1 MEIIY
6 TYQNGRTVFDKI
18 KRRNYF
24 MKKLLALVLAVMMLA
39 SIAGVAAAE
48 GAQTLTIVAWDANT
62 TPYLTAQKEAYEAAH
77 PGTTI
82 EYIDVSSQDYD
93 TKVAAMLAG
102 GDTSDIYMVK
112 DIPALLNWYDA
123 GYAENLNDYIAGAS
137 YDLSGF
143 VGMEAN
149 YCVNGEQIA
158 LPFRSDFEIL
168 FYNKDLFDAAG
179 VEYPTNDMTWEQ
191 YKEKALA
198 LTNEAEGIYGT
209 HYHTW
214 LSTAVNYSVAD
225 GVNTLVDGEYSDLAY
240 FYQLILDLEDAGA
253 CMSYPEISAAGLHYS
268 GAFGNGNI
276 AMMPMG
282 YWYVATL
289 IQHIQDGTYNV
300 KNWGLAAMPTKEDV
314 KAGSTFG
321 NLTGVMIN
329 KASANKDL
337 AWDYVAWLCG
347 EEGAKVTAEVGNRPA
362 WVSEG
367 VADVMSAIDG
377 FPTDEGSKAALLPTY
392 VAIEIPGT
400 ALSGQISSILGEEH
414 SAIMTREI
422 SIEEGIENM
431 NERVG
436 ELLGK

>member
-1 MEIIY
+1 MIANDEALGVHAAKNYIY
-6 TYQNGRTVFDKI
+6 YIGTSNYPWTGGVSTNVSWRNLSLSVNTAFSLGAKISNHVSAVSAYGDIFRTSP
-18 KRRNYF
+18 N
-24 MKKLLALVLAVMMLA
+24 L
-39 SIAGVAAAE
+39 IAN
-48 GAQTLTIVAWDANT
+48 AN
-62 TPYLTAQKEAYEAAH
+62 
-77 PGTTI
+77 
-82 EYIDVSSQDYD
+82 
-93 TKVAAMLAG
+93 
-102 GDTSDIYMVK
+102 
-112 DIPALLNWYDA
+112 
-123 GYAENLNDYIAGAS
+123 

-143 VGMEAN
+143 VGMEVN
-149 YCVNGEQIA
+149 YAQNGEQIA

-198 LTNEAEGIYGT
+198 LTDTANEIYGT

-214 LSTAVNYSVAD
+214 LSTAVNYTVAD
-225 GVNTLVDGEYSDLAY
+225 GVNTLVDGNYDDLAY
-240 FYQLILDLEDAGA
+240 FYQLIQDLEDAGA
-253 CMSYPEISAAGLHYS
+253 CMAYPEIQAAGLHYS

-289 IQHIQDGTYNV
+289 ITNIANGSYNV

-314 KAGSTFG
+314 QAGATFG
-321 NLTGVMIN
+321 NLTGACIN
-329 KASANKDL
+329 KASSQPDL
-337 AWDYVAWLCG
+337 AWDYIAWLCG
-347 EEGAKVTAEVGNRPA
+347 EEGSKVTAETGNRPA

-367 VADVMSAIDG
+367 VAEVMSSVEG
-377 FPTDEGSKAALLPTY
+377 FPADEGSKAALLPTF

-400 ALSGQISSILGEEH
+400 ALSSQISSILGEEH

-436 ELLGK
+436 ELMNQ

>member
-1 MEIIY
+1 
-6 TYQNGRTVFDKI
+6 
-18 KRRNYF
+18 
-24 MKKLLALVLAVMMLA
+24 MKKMIAMILAAMMLL
-39 SIAGVAAAE
+39 SLGIAMAE
-48 GAQTLTIVAWDANT
+48 DQVLTIVAWDANT
-62 TPYLTAQKEAYEAAH
+62 TGYLTAQKEAYEASH
-77 PGTTI
+77 PGVTI

-123 GYAENLNDYIAGAS
+123 GYTTNLNDYMTTAN

-143 VGMEAN
+143 VGMETN
-149 YCVNGEQIA
+149 YAVDGKQIA

-179 VEYPTNDMTWEQ
+179 VEYPNNEMSWEE

-198 LTNEAEGIYGT
+198 VADPSKEIYGT

-214 LSTAVNYSVAD
+214 LSTAVNYTVAD
-225 GVNTLVDGEYSDLAY
+225 GVNTLIDGEYSDLAY
-240 FYQLILDLEDAGA
+240 FYEIIQELEDAEA
-253 CMSYPEISAAGLHYS
+253 CMAYNEISAAGLHYS

-289 IQHIQDGTYNV
+289 ITNIQEGTYNV
-300 KNWGLAAMPTKEDV
+300 KNWGLASMPTKEGV
-314 KAGSTFG
+314 AAGSTFG
-321 NLTGVMIN
+321 NLTGAMIN
-329 KASANKDL
+329 EKSEKKDL
-337 AWDYVAWLCG
+337 AFDYIAWLCG
-347 EEGAKVTAEVGNRPA
+347 EEGSKVTASTGNRPA

-392 VAIEIPGT
+392 VAIEIPG
-400 ALSGQISSILGEEH
+400 SEYSSQISSILGEEH

-422 SIEEGIENM
+422 TIEEGIENM
-431 NERVG
+431 NERVQ

>member
-1 MEIIY
+1 
-6 TYQNGRTVFDKI
+6 
-18 KRRNYF
+18 
-24 MKKLLALVLAVMMLA
+24 MKKAIAMLLAAVMLLALTSFAF
-39 SIAGVAAAE
+39 AE
-48 GAQTLTIVAWDANT
+48 ENKVLTIVAWDANT
-62 TPYLTAQKEAYEAAH
+62 TGYLTAQKEAYEASH
-77 PGTTI
+77 PGVTI

-123 GYAENLNDYIAGAS
+123 GYTLNLNDYMKKAN
-137 YDLSGF
+137 YDVSGF
-143 VGMEAN
+143 VGMETN
-149 YCVNGEQIA
+149 YAMNGEQIA

-179 VEYPTNDMTWEQ
+179 VPYPTNDMSWEE
-191 YKEKALA
+191 YKEKALKVA
-198 LTNEAEGIYGT
+198 DPSKEIYGT

-214 LSTAVNYSVAD
+214 LSTAVNYTVAD
-225 GVNTLVDGEYSDLAY
+225 GVNTLIDGEYSDLAY
-240 FYQLILDLEDAGA
+240 FYHIIQDLEDAGA
-253 CMSYPEISAAGLHYS
+253 CMPYSEISAAGLHYS

-289 IQHIQDGTYNV
+289 INNIKDGTYNV
-300 KNWGLAAMPTKEDV
+300 KNWGLASMPTKEDV

-329 KASANKDL
+329 KASANQDL

-347 EEGAKVTAEVGNRPA
+347 EEGAKVTAGAGNRPA

-367 VADVMSAIDG
+367 VADVMSSIDG

-400 ALSGQISSILGEEH
+400 ALSSQISSILGEEH

-422 SIEEGIENM
+422 TIEEGIENM
-431 NERVG
+431 NERVQ
-436 ELLGK
+436 ELLEK

>member
-1 MEIIY
+1 
-6 TYQNGRTVFDKI
+6 
-18 KRRNYF
+18 
-24 MKKLLALVLAVMMLA
+24 MKKAIAMLLAAVMLLALTSFAF
-39 SIAGVAAAE
+39 AE
-48 GAQTLTIVAWDANT
+48 ENKVLTIVAWDANT
-62 TPYLTAQKEAYEAAH
+62 TGYLTAQKEAYEASH
-77 PGTTI
+77 PGVTI

-123 GYAENLNDYIAGAS
+123 GYTLNLNDYMKKAN
-137 YDLSGF
+137 YDVSGF
-143 VGMEAN
+143 VGMETN
-149 YCVNGEQIA
+149 YAMNGEQIA

-179 VEYPTNDMTWEQ
+179 VPYPTNDMSWEE
-191 YKEKALA
+191 YKEKALKVA
-198 LTNEAEGIYGT
+198 DPSKEIYGT

-214 LSTAVNYSVAD
+214 LSTAVNYTVAD
-225 GVNTLVDGEYSDLAY
+225 GVNTLIDGEYSDLAY
-240 FYQLILDLEDAGA
+240 FYHIIQDLEDAGA
-253 CMSYPEISAAGLHYS
+253 CMPYSEISAAGLHYS

-289 IQHIQDGTYNV
+289 INNIKDGTYNV
-300 KNWGLAAMPTKEDV
+300 KNWGLASMPTKEGV

-329 KASANKDL
+329 KASANQDL

-347 EEGAKVTAEVGNRPA
+347 EEGAKVTAGAGNRPA

-367 VADVMSAIDG
+367 VADVMSSIDG

-400 ALSGQISSILGEEH
+400 ALSSQISSILGEEH

-422 SIEEGIENM
+422 TIEEGIENM
-431 NERVG
+431 NERVQ
-436 ELLGK
+436 ELLEK

>member
-1 MEIIY
+1 
-6 TYQNGRTVFDKI
+6 
-18 KRRNYF
+18 
-24 MKKLLALVLAVMMLA
+24 MKKMIAMILAAMMLL
-39 SIAGVAAAE
+39 SLGIAMAE
-48 GAQTLTIVAWDANT
+48 DQVLTIVAWDANT
-62 TPYLTAQKEAYEAAH
+62 TGYLTAQKEAYEASH
-77 PGTTI
+77 PGVTI

-123 GYAENLNDYIAGAS
+123 GYTTNLNDYMTTAN

-143 VGMEAN
+143 VGMETN
-149 YCVNGEQIA
+149 YAVDGKQIA

-168 FYNKDLFDAAG
+168 FYNKDLFDEAG
-179 VEYPTNDMTWEQ
+179 VAYPTNDMSWEE

-198 LTNEAEGIYGT
+198 IADPSKDIYGT

-214 LSTAVNYSVAD
+214 LSTAVNYTVAD

-240 FYQLILDLEDAGA
+240 FYQLVQDLEDAEA
-253 CMSYPEISAAGLHYS
+253 CMAYNEVSAAGLHYS

-289 IQHIQDGTYNV
+289 ITNIENGSYNV

-321 NLTGVMIN
+321 NLTGTMIN

-337 AWDYVAWLCG
+337 AWDYIAWLSG
-347 EEGAKVTAEVGNRPA
+347 EEGSKVTASTGNRPA

-367 VADVMSAIDG
+367 VADVMSAVEG
-377 FPTDEGSKAALLPTY
+377 FPADEVSKASLLPTY

-400 ALSGQISSILGEEH
+400 ALSSQISNILNEEH

-431 NERVG
+431 NERVQ
-436 ELLGK
+436 ELLGE

>member
-1 MEIIY
+1 
-6 TYQNGRTVFDKI
+6 
-18 KRRNYF
+18 
-24 MKKLLALVLAVMMLA
+24 MKKAIAMLLAAVMLFAMT
-39 SIAGVAAAE
+39 SFSFAE
-48 GAQTLTIVAWDANT
+48 ENKVLTIVAWDANT
-62 TPYLTAQKEAYEAAH
+62 TGYLIAQKEAYEASH
-77 PGTTI
+77 PGVTI

-112 DIPALLNWYDA
+112 DIPALLNWYEA
-123 GYAENLNDYIAGAS
+123 GYTLNLNDYMKKAN
-137 YDLSGF
+137 YDVSGF
-143 VGMEAN
+143 VGMEVN
-149 YCVNGEQIA
+149 YAMNGEQIA

-179 VEYPTNDMTWEQ
+179 VAYPTNDMSWEE
-191 YKEKALA
+191 YKEKALKVA
-198 LTNEAEGIYGT
+198 DPSKDIYGT

-214 LSTAVNYSVAD
+214 LSTAVNYTVAD
-225 GVNTLVDGEYSDLAY
+225 GVNTLIDGEYSDLAY
-240 FYQLILDLEDAGA
+240 FYQIIQDLEDAQA
-253 CMSYPEISAAGLHYS
+253 CMPYSEISAAGLHYS

-289 IQHIQDGTYNV
+289 ITNIKDGAYKV
-300 KNWGLAAMPTKEDV
+300 KNWGLASMPTKEGV
-314 KAGSTFG
+314 AAGSTFG

-329 KASANKDL
+329 KASAQQDL
-337 AWDYVAWLCG
+337 AWDYIAWLCG
-347 EEGAKVTAEVGNRPA
+347 EEGAKVTAGAGNRPA

-367 VADVMSAIDG
+367 VADVMSSIDG

-400 ALSGQISSILGEEH
+400 ALSSQISSILGEEH

-422 SIEEGIENM
+422 TIEEGIANM
-431 NERVG
+431 NERVQ
-436 ELLGK
+436 ELLQK

>member
-1 MEIIY
+1 
-6 TYQNGRTVFDKI
+6 
-18 KRRNYF
+18 
-24 MKKLLALVLAVMMLA
+24 MKKMIAMILAAMMLL
-39 SIAGVAAAE
+39 SLGIAMAE
-48 GAQTLTIVAWDANT
+48 DQVLTIVAWDANT
-62 TPYLTAQKEAYEAAH
+62 TGYLTAQKEAYEASH
-77 PGTTI
+77 PGVTI

-123 GYAENLNDYIAGAS
+123 GYTTNLNDYMTAAN

-143 VGMEAN
+143 VGMETN
-149 YCVNGEQIA
+149 YAVDGKQIA

-179 VEYPTNDMTWEQ
+179 VEYPNNEMSWEE

-198 LTNEAEGIYGT
+198 VADPSKEIYGT

-214 LSTAVNYSVAD
+214 LSTAVNYTVAD
-225 GVNTLVDGEYSDLAY
+225 GVNTLIDGEYSDLAY
-240 FYQLILDLEDAGA
+240 FYEIIQELEDAEA
-253 CMSYPEISAAGLHYS
+253 CMAYNEISAAGLHYS

-289 IQHIQDGTYNV
+289 ITNIQEGTYNV
-300 KNWGLAAMPTKEDV
+300 KNWGLASMPTKEGV
-314 KAGSTFG
+314 AAGSTFG
-321 NLTGVMIN
+321 NLTGAMIN
-329 KASANKDL
+329 EKSEKKDL
-337 AWDYVAWLCG
+337 AFDYIAWLCG
-347 EEGAKVTAEVGNRPA
+347 EEGSKVTASTGNRPA

-392 VAIEIPGT
+392 VAIEIPG
-400 ALSGQISSILGEEH
+400 SEYSSQISSILGEEH

-422 SIEEGIENM
+422 TIEEGIENM
-431 NERVG
+431 NERVQ

>member
-1 MEIIY
+1 
-6 TYQNGRTVFDKI
+6 
-18 KRRNYF
+18 
-24 MKKLLALVLAVMMLA
+24 MKKLLSLVLAAMMVFGLM
-39 SIAGVAAAE
+39 SFAAADDVK
-48 GAQTLTIVAWDANT
+48 LTIVAWDANT
-62 TPYLTAQKEAYEAAH
+62 TPYLTAQKEAYEASH
-77 PGTTI
+77 PGVTI

-102 GDTSDIYMVK
+102 GDASDIYMVK
-112 DIPALLNWYDA
+112 DIPALLNWYEA
-123 GYAENLNDYIAGAS
+123 GYTENLNDYIAKAS

-143 VGMEAN
+143 VGMEVN
-149 YCVNGEQIA
+149 YAQNGEQIA
-158 LPFRSDFEIL
+158 LPFRSDFEVL

-179 VEYPTNDMTWEQ
+179 IEYPTNDMTWEQ

-198 LTNEAEGIYGT
+198 IHENNPDVYGT

-214 LSTAVNYSVAD
+214 LSTAVNYTVAD
-225 GVNTLVDGEYSDLAY
+225 GENTLVDGNYDDLAY
-240 FYQLILDLEDAGA
+240 FYQIIQDLEDAGA
-253 CMSYPEISAAGLHYS
+253 CMPYSEITAAGLHYS

-289 IQHIQDGTYNV
+289 INNIKDGTYNV
-300 KNWGLAAMPTKEDV
+300 KNWGLASMPTKEGV

-329 KASANKDL
+329 KASANQDL

-347 EEGAKVTAEVGNRPA
+347 EEGAKVTAGAGNRPA

-367 VADVMSAIDG
+367 VADVMSSIDG

-400 ALSGQISSILGEEH
+400 ALSSQISSILGEEH

-422 SIEEGIENM
+422 TIEEGIKNM
-431 NERVG
+431 NERVQ
-436 ELLGK
+436 ELLEK

>member
-1 MEIIY
+1 
-6 TYQNGRTVFDKI
+6 
-18 KRRNYF
+18 
-24 MKKLLALVLAVMMLA
+24 MKKAIAMLLAAIMILAMTSFAFADENKV
-39 SIAGVAAAE
+39 
-48 GAQTLTIVAWDANT
+48 LTIVAWDANT
-62 TPYLTAQKEAYEAAH
+62 TGYLTAQKEAYEASH
-77 PGTTI
+77 PGVTI

-112 DIPALLNWYDA
+112 DIPALLNWYEA
-123 GYAENLNDYIAGAS
+123 GYSTNMNDYIASAG

-143 VGMEAN
+143 VGMETN
-149 YCVNGEQIA
+149 YAPNGEQIA

-179 VEYPTNDMTWEQ
+179 LAYPTNTMSWEE
-191 YKEKALA
+191 YKELA
-198 LTNEAEGIYGT
+198 LKIADPANEIYGT

-214 LSTAVNYSVAD
+214 LSTCVNYTVAD
-225 GVNTLVDGEYSDLAY
+225 GVNTLIDGEYSDLAY
-240 FYQLILDLEDAGA
+240 FYQIVQDLEDAGA
-253 CMSYPEISAAGLHYS
+253 CMPYTEISAAGLHYS

-289 IQHIQDGTYNV
+289 INNIDNGTYNV
-300 KNWGLAAMPTKEDV
+300 KNWGLASMPTKEGV
-314 KAGSTFG
+314 AAGSTFG
-321 NLTGVMIN
+321 NLTGAMIN

-337 AWDYVAWLCG
+337 AWDYISWLCG
-347 EEGAKVTAEVGNRPA
+347 EEGSKVTASTGNRPA

-367 VADVMSAIDG
+367 VADVMSSVPG
-377 FPTDEGSKAALLPTY
+377 FPSDEGSKAALLPTY
-392 VAIEIPGT
+392 VAIEIPG
-400 ALSGQISSILGEEH
+400 SEYSSQISSILGEEH

-422 SIEEGIENM
+422 TIEEGIENM
-431 NERVG
+431 NERVQ

>member
-1 MEIIY
+1 
-6 TYQNGRTVFDKI
+6 
-18 KRRNYF
+18 
-24 MKKLLALVLAVMMLA
+24 MKKLLSLVLAALMVFGLLSFA
-39 SIAGVAAAE
+39 SADDV
-48 GAQTLTIVAWDANT
+48 TLTIVAWDATT
-62 TPYLTAQKEAYEAAH
+62 TPYLTAQKEAYEASH
-77 PGTTI
+77 PGVKI

-112 DIPALLNWYDA
+112 DIPALLNWYEA
-123 GYAENLNDYIAGAS
+123 GYTENMNPYIEKAG

-143 VGMEAN
+143 VGMEVN
-149 YCVNGEQIA
+149 YAQNGEQIA

-168 FYNKDLFDAAG
+168 FYNKDLFDKAG
-179 VEYPTNDMTWEQ
+179 VAYPTNDMSWED
-191 YKEKALA
+191 YRKTATAVADLDPEN
-198 LTNEAEGIYGT
+198 TVYGT

-214 LSTAVNYSVAD
+214 LSTAVNYTVAD

-240 FYQLILDLEDAGA
+240 FYQIIQDLEDGGI
-253 CMSYPEISAAGLHYS
+253 CMPYSEITAAGLHYS

-289 IQHIQDGTYNV
+289 IDNIQKGTYNV
-300 KNWGLAAMPTKEDV
+300 KNWGLASMPTLEGV

-321 NLTGVMIN
+321 NLTGVMMN
-329 KASANKDL
+329 SKSAQKDL
-337 AWDYVAWLCG
+337 AWDYIAWLCG
-347 EEGAKVTAEVGNRPA
+347 EEGAKVTANAGNRPA

-367 VADVMSAIDG
+367 VAEVMSSVEG
-377 FPTDEGSKAALLPTY
+377 FPTDEGSKASLLPTY
-392 VAIEIPGT
+392 VAIEIPGHP
-400 ALSGQISSILGEEH
+400 LVSQISTILGEEH

-436 ELLGK
+436 ELLAE

>member
-1 MEIIY
+1 
-6 TYQNGRTVFDKI
+6 
-18 KRRNYF
+18 
-24 MKKLLALVLAVMMLA
+24 MKKLCALLLAVMMLT
-39 SIAGVAAAE
+39 SIVSLSLAE
-48 GAQTLTIVAWDANT
+48 DSKTLTIVAWDANT
-62 TPYLTAQKEAYEAAH
+62 TGYLTAQKEAYEAAH
-77 PGTTI
+77 PGVTI

-102 GDTSDIYMVK
+102 GDTSDIFMVK
-112 DIPALLNWYDA
+112 DIPALLNWYEA
-123 GYAENLNDYIAGAS
+123 GYAENLNDYIAAAN
-137 YDLSGF
+137 YDLNGF
-143 VGMEAN
+143 VGMEVN
-149 YCVNGEQIA
+149 YKFNDEQVA

-168 FYNKDLFDAAG
+168 FYNKDLFDEAG
-179 VEYPTNDMTWEQ
+179 VAYPTNDMSWEE

-198 LTNEAEGIYGT
+198 IADPSKDIYGT

-214 LSTAVNYSVAD
+214 LSTAVNYTVAD

-240 FYQLILDLEDAGA
+240 FYQLVQDLEDAEA
-253 CMSYPEISAAGLHYS
+253 CMAYNEVSAAGLHYS

-289 IQHIQDGTYNV
+289 ITNIENGSYNV

-321 NLTGVMIN
+321 NLTGTMIN

-337 AWDYVAWLCG
+337 AWDYIAWLSG
-347 EEGAKVTAEVGNRPA
+347 EEGSKVTASTGNRPA

-367 VADVMSAIDG
+367 VADVMSAVEG
-377 FPTDEGSKAALLPTY
+377 FPADEVSKASLLPTY

-400 ALSGQISSILGEEH
+400 ALSSQISNILNEEH

-431 NERVG
+431 NERVQ
-436 ELLGK
+436 ELLGE

>member
-1 MEIIY
+1 
-6 TYQNGRTVFDKI
+6 
-18 KRRNYF
+18 
-24 MKKLLALVLAVMMLA
+24 MKKMIAMILAAMMLL
-39 SIAGVAAAE
+39 SLGIAMAE
-48 GAQTLTIVAWDANT
+48 DQVLTIVAWDANT
-62 TPYLTAQKEAYEAAH
+62 TGYLTAQKEAYEASH
-77 PGTTI
+77 PGVTI

-123 GYAENLNDYIAGAS
+123 GYTTNLNDYMTTAN

-143 VGMEAN
+143 VGMETN
-149 YCVNGEQIA
+149 YAVDGKQIA

-179 VEYPTNDMTWEQ
+179 VEYPNNEMSWEE

-198 LTNEAEGIYGT
+198 VADPSKEIYGT

-214 LSTAVNYSVAD
+214 LSTAVNYTVAD
-225 GVNTLVDGEYSDLAY
+225 GVNTLIDGEYSDLAY
-240 FYQLILDLEDAGA
+240 FYEIIQELEDAEA
-253 CMSYPEISAAGLHYS
+253 CMAYNEISAAGLHYS
-268 GAFGNGNI
+268 GAFGTGNI

-289 IQHIQDGTYNV
+289 ITNIQEGTYNV
-300 KNWGLAAMPTKEDV
+300 KNWGLASMPTKEGV
-314 KAGSTFG
+314 AAGSTFG
-321 NLTGVMIN
+321 NLTGAMIN
-329 KASANKDL
+329 EKSEKKDL
-337 AWDYVAWLCG
+337 AFDYIAWLCG
-347 EEGAKVTAEVGNRPA
+347 EEGSKVTASTGNRPA

-392 VAIEIPGT
+392 VAIEIPG
-400 ALSGQISSILGEEH
+400 SEYSSQISSILGEEH

-422 SIEEGIENM
+422 TIEEGIENM
-431 NERVG
+431 NERVQ

>member
-1 MEIIY
+1 
-6 TYQNGRTVFDKI
+6 
-18 KRRNYF
+18 
-24 MKKLLALVLAVMMLA
+24 MKKAIAMLLAAVMLLALTSFAF
-39 SIAGVAAAE
+39 AE
-48 GAQTLTIVAWDANT
+48 ENKVLTIVAWDANT
-62 TPYLTAQKEAYEAAH
+62 TGYLTAQKEAYEASH
-77 PGTTI
+77 PGVTI

-123 GYAENLNDYIAGAS
+123 GYTLNLNDYMKKAN
-137 YDLSGF
+137 YDVSGF
-143 VGMEAN
+143 VGMETN
-149 YCVNGEQIA
+149 YAMNGEQIA

-179 VEYPTNDMTWEQ
+179 VPYPTNDMSWEE
-191 YKEKALA
+191 YKEKALKVA
-198 LTNEAEGIYGT
+198 DPSKGIYGT

-214 LSTAVNYSVAD
+214 LSTAVNYTVAD
-225 GVNTLVDGEYSDLAY
+225 GVNTLIDGEYSDLAY
-240 FYQLILDLEDAGA
+240 FYQIIQDLEDAGA
-253 CMSYPEISAAGLHYS
+253 CMPYSEISAAGLHYS

-289 IQHIQDGTYNV
+289 INNIKDGTYNV
-300 KNWGLAAMPTKEDV
+300 KNWGLASMPTKEGV

-329 KASANKDL
+329 KASANQDL

-347 EEGAKVTAEVGNRPA
+347 EEGAKVTAGAGNRPA

-367 VADVMSAIDG
+367 VADVMSSIDG

-400 ALSGQISSILGEEH
+400 ALSSQISSILGEEH

-422 SIEEGIENM
+422 TIEEGIENM
-431 NERVG
+431 NERVQ
-436 ELLGK
+436 ELLEK